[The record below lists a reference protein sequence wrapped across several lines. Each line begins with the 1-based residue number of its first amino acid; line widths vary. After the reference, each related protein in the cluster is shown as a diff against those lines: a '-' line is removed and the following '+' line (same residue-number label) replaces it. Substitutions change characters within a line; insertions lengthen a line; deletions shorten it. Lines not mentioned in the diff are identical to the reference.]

1 MQSGP
6 WLRWRSCSASQCS
19 TPFLSSMPLSPS
31 APSASMSAVRPLFHP
46 TLFCYQPG
54 CAILH
59 SSDEAAHAD
68 TPLEG
73 CNPVMQISQT
83 HVQCFLQVSELHLQG
98 MYGHFVGESLKRN
111 VAFHRWH
118 PHSGARDQAQELQAR
133 PFSAGQVAS
142 AHQPGC
148 SLLGYHF
155 IGALTSTEFF
165 YCIDN
170 QTSCNVTV
178 S

>member
-1 MQSGP
+1 
-6 WLRWRSCSASQCS
+6 
-19 TPFLSSMPLSPS
+19 MPLSPS

-46 TLFCYQPG
+46 TLFCYQPS
-54 CAILH
+54 CAILY
-59 SSDEAAHAD
+59 SSDEAALAD

-73 CNPVMQISQT
+73 CNPVMKISQT

-98 MYGHFVGESLKRN
+98 MYGHFVGELLKCN
-111 VAFHRWH
+111 IAFHRWH